1 MTIEATE
8 VEVKTPPKGP
18 KKLQLPP
25 PPNAAVDEVAAGL
38 DGIPT
43 TTPAGATAD
52 EAVSRAKTES
62 AARAKAESAFR
73 VKVEAR
79 DPDLGENEPESAD
92 PYNPFVRTEAGPPSP
107 TARERRETT
116 GAERAKQNRGTP
128 STKRMGALGAKLPG
142 AEHAKIH
149 KRGEGG
155 HLSLIGTVREKDM
168 TRSQDMEAFVHEFMA
183 PSYGPGLYQVTGVD
197 AVGREFDM
205 GIVDI
210 AIPIGPPVAI
220 VAPPAQ
226 DQSALGIIM
235 KMMDQQNNQR
245 QLPQP
250 DPIDG
255 LMKLH
260 QLKQQ
265 MDPGAPQK
273 DNATVLALIAGV
285 TQVATAV
292 LGVMMQPKAPDPL
305 MALLLAKMMDDK
317 PRRGSDLGDMP
328 PPPPPAAIDPTE
340 QLKNLAA
347 VVTSLRGPERASG
360 NDELI
365 AYLLKDRMTP
375 ADVLNLVNQVKG
387 ERGTDDFKKS
397 MENVGIMLNAAGQI
411 RAQTEPGAGSGFWDA
426 ITAMLG
432 NKELAGSVV
441 QTMRGRQQGESQL
454 PPQQQPRALGA
465 PPPNDPL
472 VIQARAN
479 AEKRLRLEAAELE
492 LREKKLSGVQVV
504 VTPPP
509 QVEARQLEQ
518 TETQSTEASPKERP
532 KLPDNMGEFINAYLE
547 AKTDEEYVEISVEM
561 ILSLGEHEDWK
572 PYAEVI
578 LSFIAN
584 SDRARFL
591 NYMGSFL
598 TAMRTVG
605 LMEGEL
611 AHKVMKALADNFPT
625 LVEVVRQKMEGGDEE
640 GEEGP
645 EDDVLDVI
653 KLGTEE
659 PLTRP
664 V

>member
-1 MTIEATE
+1 MSTD
-8 VEVKTPPKGP
+8 VETSNPTPPKTT
-18 KKLQLPP
+18 KVKTLKLPPRPEENPQLDDLNKSLAGIDDEAAATAVALGRAEAARKAAEGQNHPMAEPEGDPDTFNPFARPEAEPP
-25 PPNAAVDEVAAGL
+25 PPSPQARRDN
-38 DGIPT
+38 
-43 TTPAGATAD
+43 GA
-52 EAVSRAKTES
+52 
-62 AARAKAESAFR
+62 
-73 VKVEAR
+73 
-79 DPDLGENEPESAD
+79 
-92 PYNPFVRTEAGPPSP
+92 
-107 TARERRETT
+107 
-116 GAERAKQNRGTP
+116 AERAKQNKGTP

-245 QLPQP
+245 QPPQP

-273 DNATVLALIAGV
+273 DNSTVLALIAGV
-285 TQVATAV
+285 TQVATTV

-328 PPPPPAAIDPTE
+328 PPPPPSIDPTE

-441 QTMRGRQQGESQL
+441 QTMRGRQQGGGEPQL

-479 AEKRLRLEAAELE
+479 AEKRLKIEAAELE
-492 LREKKLSGVQVV
+492 LREKKLSGVQATI
-504 VTPPP
+504 TPPP

-518 TETQSTEASPKERP
+518 TETQSTEASPKDRP

-640 GEEGP
+640 GEEGQ

>member
-1 MTIEATE
+1 
-8 VEVKTPPKGP
+8 
-18 KKLQLPP
+18 
-25 PPNAAVDEVAAGL
+25 
-38 DGIPT
+38 
-43 TTPAGATAD
+43 
-52 EAVSRAKTES
+52 
-62 AARAKAESAFR
+62 
-73 VKVEAR
+73 
-79 DPDLGENEPESAD
+79 
-92 PYNPFVRTEAGPPSP
+92 
-107 TARERRETT
+107 
-116 GAERAKQNRGTP
+116 
-128 STKRMGALGAKLPG
+128 MGALGAKLPG

-245 QLPQP
+245 QPPQP

-273 DNATVLALIAGV
+273 DNSTVLALIAGV
-285 TQVATAV
+285 TQVATTV

-328 PPPPPAAIDPTE
+328 PPPPSIDPTE

-441 QTMRGRQQGESQL
+441 QTMRGRQQGGEPQL

-492 LREKKLSGVQVV
+492 LREKRLSEVQATI
-504 VTPPP
+504 TPPP
-509 QVEARQLEQ
+509 QVEAKQLEQ
-518 TETQSTEASPKERP
+518 DEAQSTEAAPKERP
-532 KLPDNMGEFINAYLE
+532 KLPDNMGDFINAYLE

-591 NYMGSFL
+591 NYMASFL

-605 LMEGEL
+605 LMQDEL
-611 AHKVMKALADNFPT
+611 AHKVMKALAGNFPA
-625 LVEVVRQKMEGGDEE
+625 LVEVVQQKMTEGDEGDEDEGGEAPDEA
-640 GEEGP
+640 
-645 EDDVLDVI
+645 LNVI
-653 KLGTEE
+653 KLGEE
-659 PLTRP
+659 APLTHP

>member
-1 MTIEATE
+1 MTTD
-8 VEVKTPPKGP
+8 VETSNPTPPKTP
-18 KKLQLPP
+18 KVKTLKLPP
-25 PPNAAVDEVAAGL
+25 QPEENPPLEDLNKSLAGIDDVPPATTTAVALAREEAARKSAERQTPAAG
-38 DGIPT
+38 
-43 TTPAGATAD
+43 
-52 EAVSRAKTES
+52 ES
-62 AARAKAESAFR
+62 EGDS
-73 VKVEAR
+73 
-79 DPDLGENEPESAD
+79 D
-92 PYNPFVRTEAGPPSP
+92 YHNPFSRPEAEPPQPS
-107 TARERRETT
+107 AQLRRAE
-116 GAERAKQNRGTP
+116 GASDRAKQNKGTP

-210 AIPIGPPVAI
+210 AIPIGPSAPI

-235 KMMDQQNNQR
+235 KMMEQQGNQR
-245 QLPQP
+245 QPQA

-265 MDPGAPQK
+265 MEPGAPQK
-273 DNATVLALIAGV
+273 DNSTVLALIAGV
-285 TQVATAV
+285 TQVATTV
-292 LGVMMQPKAPDPL
+292 LGVMMQPKGPDPI
-305 MALLLAKMMDDK
+305 MALLLAKMLEEK
-317 PRRGSDLGDMP
+317 PRRDSDMGMMP
-328 PPPPPAAIDPTE
+328 PPPPAIDATE

-347 VVTSLRGPERASG
+347 VVTSLRGPEKSSG

-441 QTMRGRQQGESQL
+441 QTMRGRQQGGEPQL
-454 PPQQQPRALGA
+454 PSQQQPRALGA

-479 AEKRLRLEAAELE
+479 AEKRLRIEAAELE
-492 LREKKLSGVQVV
+492 LREKRLSEVQATI
-504 VTPPP
+504 TPPP
-509 QVEARQLEQ
+509 QVEAKQLEQ
-518 TETQSTEASPKERP
+518 DEAQSTEAAPKERP
-532 KLPDNMGEFINAYLE
+532 KLPDNMGDFINAYLE

-591 NYMGSFL
+591 NYMASFL

-605 LMEGEL
+605 LMQDEL
-611 AHKVMKALADNFPT
+611 AHKVMKALAGNFPT
-625 LVEVVRQKMEGGDEE
+625 LVEVVQQKMTEGDEGDEDEGGEAPDEA
-640 GEEGP
+640 
-645 EDDVLDVI
+645 LNVI
-653 KLGTEE
+653 KLGEE
-659 PLTRP
+659 APLTHP

>member
-1 MTIEATE
+1 MTTD
-8 VEVKTPPKGP
+8 VETSNPTPPKTP
-18 KKLQLPP
+18 KVKTLKLPP
-25 PPNAAVDEVAAGL
+25 QPEENPPLEDLNKSLAGIDDVPPATATAVALAREEAARKSAERQTPAAG
-38 DGIPT
+38 
-43 TTPAGATAD
+43 
-52 EAVSRAKTES
+52 ES
-62 AARAKAESAFR
+62 EGDS
-73 VKVEAR
+73 
-79 DPDLGENEPESAD
+79 D
-92 PYNPFVRTEAGPPSP
+92 YHNPFSRPEAEPPQPS
-107 TARERRETT
+107 AQLRRAE
-116 GAERAKQNRGTP
+116 GASDRAKQNKGTP

-210 AIPIGPPVAI
+210 AIPIGPSAPI

-235 KMMDQQNNQR
+235 KMMEQQGNQR
-245 QLPQP
+245 QPQA

-265 MDPGAPQK
+265 MEPGAPQK
-273 DNATVLALIAGV
+273 DNSTVLALIAGV
-285 TQVATAV
+285 TQVATTV
-292 LGVMMQPKAPDPL
+292 LGVMMQPKGPDPI
-305 MALLLAKMMDDK
+305 MALLLAKMLEEK
-317 PRRGSDLGDMP
+317 PRRDSDMGMMP
-328 PPPPPAAIDPTE
+328 PPPPAIDATE

-347 VVTSLRGPERASG
+347 VVTSLRGPEKSSG

-441 QTMRGRQQGESQL
+441 QTMRGRQQGGEPQL
-454 PPQQQPRALGA
+454 PSQQQPRALGA

-492 LREKKLSGVQVV
+492 LREKRLSEVQATI
-504 VTPPP
+504 TPPP
-509 QVEARQLEQ
+509 QVEAKQLEQ
-518 TETQSTEASPKERP
+518 DEAQSTEAAPKERP
-532 KLPDNMGEFINAYLE
+532 KLPDNMGDFINAYLE

-591 NYMGSFL
+591 NYMASFL

-605 LMEGEL
+605 LMQDEL
-611 AHKVMKALADNFPT
+611 AHKVMKALAGNFPT
-625 LVEVVRQKMEGGDEE
+625 LVEVVQQKMTEGDEGDEDEGGEAPDEA
-640 GEEGP
+640 
-645 EDDVLDVI
+645 LNVI
-653 KLGTEE
+653 KLGEE
-659 PLTRP
+659 APLTHP

>member
-1 MTIEATE
+1 MTTD
-8 VEVKTPPKGP
+8 VETSNPTPPKTP
-18 KKLQLPP
+18 KVKTLKLPP
-25 PPNAAVDEVAAGL
+25 QPEENPPLEDLNKSLAGIDDVPPATATAVALAREEAARKSAERQTPAAG
-38 DGIPT
+38 
-43 TTPAGATAD
+43 
-52 EAVSRAKTES
+52 ES
-62 AARAKAESAFR
+62 EGDS
-73 VKVEAR
+73 
-79 DPDLGENEPESAD
+79 D
-92 PYNPFVRTEAGPPSP
+92 YHNPFSRPEAEPPQPS
-107 TARERRETT
+107 AQLRRAE
-116 GAERAKQNRGTP
+116 GASDRAKQNKGTP

-210 AIPIGPPVAI
+210 AIPIGPSAPI

-235 KMMDQQNNQR
+235 KMMEQQGNQR
-245 QLPQP
+245 QPQA

-265 MDPGAPQK
+265 MEPGAPQK
-273 DNATVLALIAGV
+273 DNSTVLALIAGV
-285 TQVATAV
+285 TQVATTV
-292 LGVMMQPKAPDPL
+292 LGVMMQPKGPDPI
-305 MALLLAKMMDDK
+305 MALLLAKMLEEK
-317 PRRGSDLGDMP
+317 PRRDSDMGMMP
-328 PPPPPAAIDPTE
+328 PPPPVIDATE

-347 VVTSLRGPERASG
+347 VVTSLRGPEKSSG

-432 NKELAGSVV
+432 NKELAGSAV
-441 QTMRGRQQGESQL
+441 QAMRGRQQQGADPQL

-479 AEKRLRLEAAELE
+479 AEKRLRIEAAELE
-492 LREKKLSGVQVV
+492 LREKKLSEVQATI
-504 VTPPP
+504 TPPP
-509 QVEARQLEQ
+509 QVEAKQLEQ
-518 TETQSTEASPKERP
+518 ADTQPGDTIAKPDRP
-532 KLPDNMGEFINAYLE
+532 KLPDNMGDFINAYLE

-591 NYMGSFL
+591 NYMASFL

-605 LMEGEL
+605 LMQDEL
-611 AHKVMKALADNFPT
+611 AHKVMKALAGNFPA
-625 LVEVVRQKMEGGDEE
+625 LVEVVQQKMTEGDEGDEDEGGEAPDEA
-640 GEEGP
+640 
-645 EDDVLDVI
+645 LNVI
-653 KLGTEE
+653 KLGEE
-659 PLTRP
+659 APLTHP

>member
-1 MTIEATE
+1 MTTD
-8 VEVKTPPKGP
+8 VETSNPTPPKTP
-18 KKLQLPP
+18 KVKTLKLPP
-25 PPNAAVDEVAAGL
+25 QPEENPPLEDLNKSLAGIDDVPPATATAVALAREEAARKSAERQTPAAG
-38 DGIPT
+38 
-43 TTPAGATAD
+43 
-52 EAVSRAKTES
+52 ES
-62 AARAKAESAFR
+62 EGDS
-73 VKVEAR
+73 
-79 DPDLGENEPESAD
+79 D
-92 PYNPFVRTEAGPPSP
+92 YHNPFSRPEAEPPQPS
-107 TARERRETT
+107 AQLRRAE
-116 GAERAKQNRGTP
+116 GASDRAKQNKGTP

-210 AIPIGPPVAI
+210 AIPIGPSAPI

-235 KMMDQQNNQR
+235 KMMEQQGNQR
-245 QLPQP
+245 QPQA

-265 MDPGAPQK
+265 MEPGAPQK
-273 DNATVLALIAGV
+273 DNSTVLALIAGV
-285 TQVATAV
+285 TQVATTV
-292 LGVMMQPKAPDPL
+292 LGVMMQPKGPDPI
-305 MALLLAKMMDDK
+305 MALLLAKMLEEK
-317 PRRGSDLGDMP
+317 PRRDSDMGMMP
-328 PPPPPAAIDPTE
+328 PPPPAIDATE

-347 VVTSLRGPERASG
+347 VVTSLRGPEKSSG

-441 QTMRGRQQGESQL
+441 QTMRGRQQQGADPQL
-454 PPQQQPRALGA
+454 PPQQQPRPLGA

-479 AEKRLRLEAAELE
+479 AEKRLRIEAAELE
-492 LREKKLSGVQVV
+492 LREKKLSEVQATI
-504 VTPPP
+504 TPPP
-509 QVEARQLEQ
+509 QVEAKQLEQ
-518 TETQSTEASPKERP
+518 ADTPPGDTIAKPDRP
-532 KLPDNMGEFINAYLE
+532 KLPDNMGDFINAYLE

-591 NYMGSFL
+591 NYMASFL

-605 LMEGEL
+605 LMQDEL
-611 AHKVMKALADNFPT
+611 AHKVMKALAGNFPT
-625 LVEVVRQKMEGGDEE
+625 LVEVVQQKMTEGDEGDEDEGGEAPDEA
-640 GEEGP
+640 
-645 EDDVLDVI
+645 LNVI
-653 KLGTEE
+653 KLGEE
-659 PLTRP
+659 APLTHP